1 VRAAVV
7 GPGGIGREVVR
18 ALRAQ
23 GHDVVVGWHSR
34 EPGAELPGVPNLKV
48 DVTDPQSCKDF
59 FTTVRRQH
67 GPVAA
72 LVNAFGQIDEA
83 PLLRSDPDAS
93 RHLLDVNL
101 TGVLNVCRA
110 GAFGL
115 MKAGGAAI
123 VNIGSAA
130 SELGVPG
137 LSVYAAT
144 KGALVSFGRSIAAEL
159 GPFGV
164 TCNTVL
170 PGFIDAGPTAERSP
184 EWKAAVTR
192 HVPLRRLGSAAEV
205 AALVAF
211 LVSPAARYVT
221 GQEFVVDGGW
231 TLGTATLAA
240 DLTEADRA

>member
-1 VRAAVV
+1 VRAAVI

-18 ALRAQ
+18 VLRAG

-34 EPGAELPGVPNLKV
+34 EPGAALPGVPNLKV

-59 FTTVRRQH
+59 FTAVRREH
-67 GPVAA
+67 GPVSA
-72 LVNAFGQIDEA
+72 LVNCFGRIDEM
-83 PLLRSDPDAS
+83 PLLRTDPELS
-93 RHLLDVNL
+93 RQVVDVNL
-101 TGVLNVCRA
+101 VGVVNMCRA
-110 GAFGL
+110 AAFGL
-115 MKAGGAAI
+115 MKAGQAAI

-144 KGALVSFGRSIAAEL
+144 KGALVSFGRAVAAEL

-170 PGFIDAGPTAERSP
+170 PGFIDAGSTAQRPP

-192 HVPLRRLGSAAEV
+192 HIPLRRLGSAADV
-205 AALVAF
+205 AAVVAF
-211 LVSPAARYVT
+211 LLSPAARYVT
-221 GQEFVVDGGW
+221 GQEFIVDGGW
-231 TLGTATLAA
+231 TLGTAALAA
-240 DLTEADRA
+240 DLTEAGRA